1 VPLVLRCQT
10 AAIAKNRSHKGLVT
24 ALQCLLGPILK
35 RLDIGALFHGCR
47 LYGDVNSRCK
57 SVLRTRLPRLKRLT
71 HVNLQSKCDDEMLVQ
86 LAKNCAN
93 LEDLQV
99 PMSDI
104 TDAGLMALCGV
115 SVCGKVGEND
125 GCRKLSRIGVYNCIN
140 ITLTGVGCILRNLE
154 SVVSLSYDKLADAV
168 ETVAKIDPDFILGK
182 RTLKI
187 THMDQFSEYY
197 DFSSHADMLQIILRV
212 CPRLDS
218 LRFYVSDDSCE
229 VLSRV
234 PGIRHLQLE
243 MEDVGNGFRQLAGQY
258 GALASLQLTF
268 RTMASSQL
276 ADIAENCPLLS
287 VLRLIG
293 YEIVDSQNLSP
304 RRNAF
309 KNLRVV
315 DLRLMRGGDELMPD
329 FFELGDGDGP
339 AGDNIDTV
347 TPQLLHFLLDHTVDL
362 EELTVQAVANFM
374 NDSFLMSLTSKN
386 PLLKLKR
393 LRISVTP
400 ATSLKIG
407 VARYLIENLP
417 ELNLISLSRWNIPS
431 RLLRQLIAEI
441 KTKNYNLTIA

>member
-1 VPLVLRCQT
+1 M
-10 AAIAKNRSHKGLVT
+10 
-24 ALQCLLGPILK
+24 
-35 RLDIGALFHGCR
+35 
-47 LYGDVNSRCK
+47 
-57 SVLRTRLPRLKRLT
+57 LRTRLPRLKRLT
-71 HVNLQSKCDDEMLVQ
+71 HVNLQSKCDDEMLIQ

-187 THMDQFSEYY
+187 THLDQFSEYY
-197 DFSSHADMLQIILRV
+197 DFSAHADMVQIILRV

-218 LRFYVSDDSCE
+218 LRYTPLTYENQAASPIQGHIRFQHFNHFHRFYISDDSCIA
-229 VLSRV
+229 LSRV

-243 MEDVGNGFRQLAGQY
+243 MEDVGNGFRLLAAQY
-258 GALASLQLTF
+258 GALSSLQLTF

-276 ADIAENCPLLS
+276 SDIAVNCPLLS

-304 RRNAF
+304 NRNAF

-315 DLRLMRGGDELMPD
+315 DLRLMRGGGDELAD
-329 FFELGDGDGP
+329 DLYELIDGP
-339 AGDNIDTV
+339 AAGDNGDNVDTV

-374 NDSFLMSLTSKN
+374 NEPFLMSLTSTN
-386 PLLKLKR
+386 PLRNLKR
-393 LRISVTP
+393 LRLSVTP

-407 VARYLIENLP
+407 VARYLIENLR

-431 RLLRQLIAEI
+431 RLLRLLMAEI
-441 KTKNYNLTIA
+441 KRKNYNLTIA

>member
-1 VPLVLRCQT
+1 M
-10 AAIAKNRSHKGLVT
+10 
-24 ALQCLLGPILK
+24 
-35 RLDIGALFHGCR
+35 
-47 LYGDVNSRCK
+47 
-57 SVLRTRLPRLKRLT
+57 LRTRLPRLKRLT

-218 LRFYVSDDSCE
+218 LRYISTTVE
-229 VLSRV
+229 T
-234 PGIRHLQLE
+234 
-243 MEDVGNGFRQLAGQY
+243 
-258 GALASLQLTF
+258 AL
-268 RTMASSQL
+268 
-276 ADIAENCPLLS
+276 NCWAWFQRCP
-287 VLRLIG
+287 
-293 YEIVDSQNLSP
+293 
-304 RRNAF
+304 AF
-309 KNLRVV
+309 
-315 DLRLMRGGDELMPD
+315 
-329 FFELGDGDGP
+329 
-339 AGDNIDTV
+339 
-347 TPQLLHFLLDHTVDL
+347 
-362 EELTVQAVANFM
+362 
-374 NDSFLMSLTSKN
+374 
-386 PLLKLKR
+386 
-393 LRISVTP
+393 
-400 ATSLKIG
+400 
-407 VARYLIENLP
+407 
-417 ELNLISLSRWNIPS
+417 
-431 RLLRQLIAEI
+431 
-441 KTKNYNLTIA
+441 